1 MSDFLHA
8 PHIPTHT
15 IHVRTSIGTYTH
27 LAQGHATMTSVCIG
41 GDGHEVVNVEEIQEF
56 PVYSRS
62 KRERSWYTADLLRIA
77 QCTPVSAGQVMGNL
91 GKIKTPL
98 VASAWAKA
106 LEQHPD
112 RDFVEFVLNGIV
124 QGFCIGFD
132 YHTHKCRPAKQNMIS
147 AKKNPLIVEEYLFK
161 EREAGRVVG
170 PLPRESISSAQISP
184 FGVIPKPHQPGKWRL
199 ILDLSSPE
207 GASVNDGICKGLC
220 SLRYLSVDDIA
231 STILSLGKGA
241 LLAKMDIQSAYRM
254 VPVHPDDHHLLGMQW
269 EGQLFVDTV
278 LPFGLR
284 SAPKIFNA
292 VADALEWIAHS
303 RGAEHIAHY
312 LDDFVVVGA
321 PATNECRRSL
331 DILMSAC
338 RELGVPIATHKC
350 EGPSACL
357 TFLGIEVDT
366 QNLELRLPEEKLDRL
381 KKLLVEWLPRKSCKR
396 RDLESLIGHLS
407 QACKVVRP
415 GRRFLRG
422 MIQLLSV
429 AHKQHHH
436 IRLNQSFRADLE
448 WWHKFLGS
456 WNGVSMLVQVQS
468 QHPDIKVW
476 SDASGSWGC
485 AAVWNG
491 KWFQIS
497 WKDHPEFMDT
507 SIAGKEMLPIA
518 VAAAIWGKEWRGCT
532 VEFNCD
538 NEAVVHS
545 LTAGSCKERNMAHML
560 RCLFFIEAKFN
571 FSIVASHVPGVL
583 NVQADALSRNQPQI
597 FFNSN
602 PQAIT
607 TPSSVPKELIKGLT
621 KLDLWTS
628 PTWAKW
634 FSIL

>member
-1 MSDFLHA
+1 M
-8 PHIPTHT
+8 
-15 IHVRTSIGTYTH
+15 
-27 LAQGHATMTSVCIG
+27 G
-41 GDGHEVVNVEEIQEF
+41 G
-56 PVYSRS
+56 VYSPPR
-62 KRERSWYTADLLRIA
+62 
-77 QCTPVSAGQVMGNL
+77 
-91 GKIKTPL
+91 
-98 VASAWAKA
+98 
-106 LEQHPD
+106 
-112 RDFVEFVLNGIV
+112 
-124 QGFCIGFD
+124 
-132 YHTHKCRPAKQNMIS
+132 RPG
-147 AKKNPLIVEEYLFK
+147 Y
-161 EREAGRVVG
+161 EA
-170 PLPRESISSAQISP
+170 
-184 FGVIPKPHQPGKWRL
+184 
-199 ILDLSSPE
+199 
-207 GASVNDGICKGLC
+207 
-220 SLRYLSVDDIA
+220 
-231 STILSLGKGA
+231 T
-241 LLAKMDIQSAYRM
+241 
-254 VPVHPDDHHLLGMQW
+254 VHPDDHHLLGMQW

-312 LDDFVVVGA
+312 LDDFVMVGA

-366 QNLELRLPEEKLDRL
+366 QNLELRLPEEKLDYL
-381 KKLLVEWLPRKSCKR
+381 KKLLVEWLPRKSCKH

-436 IRLNQSFRADLE
+436 IRLNQSFRVDLE

-532 VEFNCD
+532 VEFNCAMKPWFIRSWRVPVKKRTWRTCCD
-538 NEAVVHS
+538 VYSCSCRQFVVPLRAFS
-545 LTAGSCKERNMAHML
+545 LPSRK
-560 RCLFFIEAKFN
+560 
-571 FSIVASHVPGVL
+571 
-583 NVQADALSRNQPQI
+583 ALHCPRS
-597 FFNSN
+597 F
-602 PQAIT
+602 
-607 TPSSVPKELIKGLT
+607 
-621 KLDLWTS
+621 LWQECDQLS
-628 PTWAKW
+628 P
-634 FSIL
+634 